1 MRIGWIPE
9 HWDKKMNFNFWM
21 ASGHGFSS
29 EAVINQDKVATLRM
43 VQWMIWSSLVLMYS
57 FFLYDDHLKSTYL
70 YYVQQWIRY
79 CYKAHLMM
87 PQSTMALDESN

>member
-29 EAVINQDKVATLRM
+29 EAVINQDK
-43 VQWMIWSSLVLMYS
+43 
-57 FFLYDDHLKSTYL
+57 STYL